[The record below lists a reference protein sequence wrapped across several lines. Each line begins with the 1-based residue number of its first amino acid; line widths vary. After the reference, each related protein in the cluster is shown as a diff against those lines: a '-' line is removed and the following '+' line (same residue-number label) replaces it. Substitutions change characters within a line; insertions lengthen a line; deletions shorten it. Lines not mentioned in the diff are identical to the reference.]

1 MNTITEVTRRAIVDF
16 LSLSNWS
23 GRLEEDEFLSRL
35 YDLSKIPSTDGRFSN
50 AAGDI
55 RQHRLNWNDW
65 PDGWVFTDRRFNILW
80 APDDEF
86 LRFLCETVNP
96 VVQPDEERV
105 AIMVGIYNT
114 HLKQDDWELF
124 KKGEISGRPVYGAR
138 RIGSRMS
145 VVEEPTGWE
154 KVDRQVQEIKFRLD
168 EASSEEQCQAIGLLS
183 REALISVAEATY
195 DPKKYPPVD
204 GVLPGKTDAARMLES
219 LLENELKG
227 GANEEARSYAKA
239 GLKLALALQHKR
251 TADRRMA
258 ALCAEATISVINIVA
273 ILCK

>member
-1 MNTITEVTRRAIVDF
+1 VR
-16 LSLSNWS
+16 
-23 GRLEEDEFLSRL
+23 
-35 YDLSKIPSTDGRFSN
+35 
-50 AAGDI
+50 
-55 RQHRLNWNDW
+55 
-65 PDGWVFTDRRFNILW
+65 
-80 APDDEF
+80 
-86 LRFLCETVNP
+86 
-96 VVQPDEERV
+96 PDEKQAQEIV
-105 AIMVGIYNT
+105 SNYNT
-114 HLKQDDWELF
+114 FLKKDGWELF
-124 KKGEISGRPVYGAR
+124 KKSEISGRPIFGAR

-168 EASSEEQCQAIGLLS
+168 EASNEEQYQAIGLLS

-251 TADRRMA
+251 TADRRIA